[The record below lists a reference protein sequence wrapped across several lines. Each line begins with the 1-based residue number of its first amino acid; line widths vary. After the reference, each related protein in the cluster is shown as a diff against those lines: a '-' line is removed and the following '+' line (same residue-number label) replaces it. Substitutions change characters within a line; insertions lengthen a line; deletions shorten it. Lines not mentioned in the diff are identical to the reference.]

1 LETSITTTIKLFL
14 RPPSANHLYQF
25 YWTSFGNSL
34 SKPGKNKGERIM
46 SK

>member
-14 RPPSANHLYQF
+14 RRSVHLYQF

-34 SKPGKNKGERIM
+34 SKPDKNKGERIM